1 MQLTNA
7 VRKTAS
13 LAAITAV
20 AGSAALAG
28 TASAATID
36 KPVVLGPAQA
46 IPVDFPGY
54 REPANRRIERNHRI
68 VAVHAEVARGERAQ
82 TIVTVPKGFGIV
94 TLGFA
99 EGSEIGAQ
107 LTNPKGTYVGRR
119 SVRLTLEANRS
130 EVAAGGQTG
139 EGTVYVLARRA

>member
-36 KPVVLGPAQA
+36 KPVVLG
-46 IPVDFPGY
+46 
-54 REPANRRIERNHRI
+54 PANRRIERNHRI

-107 LTNPKGTYVGRR
+107 LTNPKRSYVGRR